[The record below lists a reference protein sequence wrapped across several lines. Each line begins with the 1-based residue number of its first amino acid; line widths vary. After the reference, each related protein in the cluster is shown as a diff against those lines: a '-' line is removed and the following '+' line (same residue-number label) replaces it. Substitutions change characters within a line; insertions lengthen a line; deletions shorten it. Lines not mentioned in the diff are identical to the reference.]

1 MTQRA
6 PWATLFLVAA
16 SLALAGCSSGGGGV
30 FGNSRSNSDAPVR
43 NVGSDSLDTLGTD
56 PSEPGFFSL
65 FGQDENPNV
74 NVGVSKYLWTA
85 TLDVLGFLPIR
96 SADPFT
102 GTIITGYGTPPGG
115 GRAYRAVVYMPDPAL
130 DARSL
135 HLSLYTKG
143 GTASPATV
151 RAVEDAILTRAR
163 QLRSAESR
171 L

>member
-1 MTQRA
+1 MTRRA
-6 PWATLFLVAA
+6 TRTMMLLVVAG
-16 SLALAGCSSGGGGV
+16 LTLAGCSGGGGV
-30 FGNSRSNSDAPVR
+30 FGNSRSRSDAPPR
-43 NVGSDSLDTLGTD
+43 QVGTDSLDTLGTD
-56 PSEPGFFSL
+56 PSEGGFFSL

-135 HLSLYTKG
+135 HLSLYTRG
-143 GTASPATV
+143 GAASPATV